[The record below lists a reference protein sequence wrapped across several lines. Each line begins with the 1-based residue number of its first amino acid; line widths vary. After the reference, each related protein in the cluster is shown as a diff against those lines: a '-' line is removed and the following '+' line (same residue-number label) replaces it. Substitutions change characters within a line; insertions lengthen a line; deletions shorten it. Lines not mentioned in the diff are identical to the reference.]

1 MGGGRGSGS
10 GAAPA
15 IAGLASLDVE
25 IPQDGVEYLFTTPRG
40 KVEITARPV
49 SHWFISRL
57 WGAGGL
63 LAAVVVLWVLT
74 RPALVRGY
82 RAAANTV
89 WFAVALIVVGL
100 ASLVLGILLLAGLI
114 AAVVGAGLVARRLV
128 NGRKPVLVA

>member
-1 MGGGRGSGS
+1 MGGGLGSGS

-15 IAGLASLDVE
+15 MAGLASLDVE

-49 SHWFISRL
+49 SHWFVSRL

-63 LAAVVVLWVLT
+63 LAAVAVLWTLT

-82 RAAANTV
+82 RAVAGTL
-89 WFAVALIVVGL
+89 WFAVVLIVAGL
-100 ASLVLGILLLAGLI
+100 ASLVMGVLPVAGLI
-114 AAVVGAGLVARRLV
+114 AALVGAGLIARRLV